1 MKDNSNEVKGDWFES
16 FMLIYN
22 RACPLLD
29 TVAKLDSEGQPANP
43 GSLLETY
50 PSLLA
55 LLQSLKNMP
64 KPPEKELRKAK
75 HDFEK
80 TLSMCVKAGEMA
92 LKMLDDVD
100 HGAKLAAR
108 MHVASIVGYI
118 NYAAI
123 YREELIKRLTKIG
136 VF

>member
-1 MKDNSNEVKGDWFES
+1 MKDNSNEVKKDWLES

-22 RACPLLD
+22 QASPLID

-43 GSLLETY
+43 GSLLEVY
-50 PSLLA
+50 PRLLP
-55 LLQSLKNMP
+55 LLQTLQDMP
-64 KPPEKELRKAK
+64 KPQEKELRKVK
-75 HDFEK
+75 DDFEK
-80 TLSMCVKAGEMA
+80 TLSMCIKAGEMA
-92 LKMLDDVD
+92 IKMLDDVD

-108 MHVASIVGYI
+108 MHVASIVGYV

-123 YREELIKRLTKIG
+123 HRKDLIKRLTKIG